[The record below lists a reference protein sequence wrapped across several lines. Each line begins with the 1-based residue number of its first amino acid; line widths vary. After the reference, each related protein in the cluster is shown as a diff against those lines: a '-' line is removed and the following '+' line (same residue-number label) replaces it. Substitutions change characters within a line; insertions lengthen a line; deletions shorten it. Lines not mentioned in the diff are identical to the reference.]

1 MRLLCIDDNG
11 DVSDAFGAS
20 ADRSGGG
27 GLRPLALM
35 HVPTGKR
42 SIIESAAAAEDALSA
57 PSQRALHGAFIVG
70 ADTPCNA
77 QLRVVSGAVQGVG
90 ESQLL
95 PNCSR
100 LFSLG
105 YKGFTASIEVT
116 S

>member
-1 MRLLCIDDNG
+1 MRLRCIDDN
-11 DVSDAFGAS
+11 DDDSDGFGAS

-27 GLRPLALM
+27 VLRPLALM
-35 HVPTGKR
+35 HVPAGKR

-57 PSQRALHGAFIVG
+57 PSQWASHSAFIGG
-70 ADTPCNA
+70 ADTTCNV
-77 QLRVVSGAVQGVG
+77 QLRVVSGAVQGVS